1 MHCVT
6 WGFKL
11 WTCKRANAVIN
22 MKHMFCP
29 QASSRMHRQENLGF
43 VFVFNFC
50 GCFLGFCFDFLFWLV
65 LGLFVCLFLKP
76 MDLSIQLLSWKYQMK
91 AGVSVRI
98 QKSSCV
104 SSSPALSDD
113 QGTDFWKIHHCVLFL
128 WEDL

>member
-1 MHCVT
+1 
-6 WGFKL
+6 
-11 WTCKRANAVIN
+11 
-22 MKHMFCP
+22 
-29 QASSRMHRQENLGF
+29 
-43 VFVFNFC
+43 
-50 GCFLGFCFDFLFWLV
+50 
-65 LGLFVCLFLKP
+65 